1 MTKPMTAEARVGP
14 KRARY
19 KLKTIGGI
27 LSELGATY
35 REYTRGEI
43 TASQAM
49 TRKALLAEARECVEG
64 GEVERKIAELE
75 AAVAQQSNV
84 AQFRPKIA

>member
-1 MTKPMTAEARVGP
+1 MEAKTEK

-64 GEVERKIAELE
+64 GEVEKKLSELE
-75 AAVAQQSNV
+75 AAVAQQGNV
-84 AQFRPKIA
+84 AHFRPKVA